1 VRAPGLIAAFGFAL
15 RGLAYA
21 WRTQRNIRIQFAI
34 AALITVVGIWL
45 RVGAL
50 EWALLI
56 TAMTLVLASELLNT
70 AVEAFV
76 DLVSPQPNPTAGA
89 AKDACAAAVVI
100 AVVGAVLIGLFVLGP
115 PLLARLRLLLRA

>member
-1 VRAPGLIAAFGFAL
+1 VRAPGLLAAFGFAL

-34 AALITVVGIWL
+34 AVLIASVGIWL

-50 EWALLI
+50 AWALLI
-56 TAMTLVLASELLNT
+56 TAMALVLAAELLNT
-70 AVEAFV
+70 AVEALV

-115 PLLARLRLLLRA
+115 PLLARLRLLMLA

>member
-1 VRAPGLIAAFGFAL
+1 LLAAFGFAL

-34 AALITVVGIWL
+34 AVLIAIVGIWL

-50 EWALLI
+50 AWALLI
-56 TAMTLVLASELLNT
+56 TAMALVLAAELLNT
-70 AVEAFV
+70 AVEALV

-115 PLLARLRLLLRA
+115 PLLTRLRLLMLA